1 MRLERAQLGRI
12 TCSPLWKLP
21 RAGRGSGIVI
31 DLMCSP
37 GRGAACAW
45 RCGAGWGR
53 GWGERLGSGSWRQ
66 AGCRA
71 KAIRAAAGAPGSAGL
86 AAAHGKARG
95 GTDAPSAAPRFHC
108 PGGSLR
114 AEGLRIWGVRK
125 ECTIRRKRRSHQ
137 AKPPYVK
144 KSRPERGRFSGRS
157 HTQGESNRGW
167 AATFVPPALPLGRRG
182 RGPRFFHPESA

>member
-31 DLMCSP
+31 DLICSP
-37 GRGAACAW
+37 GRRAACAR

-53 GWGERLGSGSWRQ
+53 GLGERLGSGSWRQ

-95 GTDAPSAAPRFHC
+95 GTDAPSAAPAV
-108 PGGSLR
+108 PLP
-114 AEGLRIWGVRK
+114 
-125 ECTIRRKRRSHQ
+125 RSGQ
-137 AKPPYVK
+137 DPCVQKDL
-144 KSRPERGRFSGRS
+144 GF
-157 HTQGESNRGW
+157 GESEKNARSEG
-167 AATFVPPALPLGRRG
+167 
-182 RGPRFFHPESA
+182 SAGVTRLNLHT